1 MDTGRLHLQRK
12 IDSDFNDIEII
23 KRFSRYAEV
32 VHLWNVK
39 VDGNLENN
47 HFPALSNLKP
57 EEGWASIE
65 DYLKIIKEENKN
77 VKIMFEHR
85 SDLISDKELDDCY
98 SWIHSILKL
107 NKVK

>member
-1 MDTGRLHLQRK
+1 MQHR

-23 KRFSRYAEV
+23 KRFSKYTEV

-39 VDGNLENN
+39 VAGNLENN
-47 HFPALSNLKP
+47 HFPALPNLKP

-65 DYLKIIKEENKN
+65 EYLKIIKEDNKN

-85 SDLISDKELDDCY
+85 SDLISDEELDNCY
-98 SWIHSILKL
+98 SWVSNILK
-107 NKVK
+107 